1 MSECQTH
8 ATPPRWTDSVSRRA
22 RRGRT
27 AGLSFFFDRRIIDPM
42 IAPAPPPL
50 YVAFM
55 KKIATIASIVAA
67 LAFVVSCATT
77 QKAPPPETA
86 PAPAAQPA
94 AQPAAVPDPEAE
106 LTKAK
111 ALQKRIDDY
120 SLSGYDADD
129 YAAGTKALAAGQETY
144 GKDNASAKQSL
155 QGAITAFNAV
165 LAKGIPL
172 ILADAQAKTDAS
184 KKAADDLKASVAVK
198 DDYAAAEATYRKA
211 LQEKDGGDL
220 ENASK
225 DLADAKTAFDAVAAT
240 AGQKKEAATQA
251 LQSARQGVTQ
261 SQQKAADAQ
270 QTITADGITAP
281 ASAQ

>member
-1 MSECQTH
+1 
-8 ATPPRWTDSVSRRA
+8 
-22 RRGRT
+22 
-27 AGLSFFFDRRIIDPM
+27 
-42 IAPAPPPL
+42 
-50 YVAFM
+50 M